1 MDGVIKDYVCEGGVS
16 YNDGREKR
24 LWNSVPAS
32 VLLRKNL
39 KNGVSARSITKI
51 TLLTFQRNILPPTS
65 GLQMDINTDYIRKVA
80 SF

>member
-32 VLLRKNL
+32 VLRKNL
-39 KNGVSARSITKI
+39 QNGVLARSITKI
-51 TLLTFQRNILPPTS
+51 TLLSFQRNILPPTS
-65 GLQMDINTDYIRKVA
+65 CLQIDINTDYIRKIA